1 MSQDWVERNKEQFG
15 VQIIELKKIIERQVL
30 DSGSSDE
37 FASDMYVALISGRK
51 ITPKMEAAIDRIIK
65 AYSPDE
71 ILKREEWVNK
81 VVPKLLMVE
90 NLIDET
96 SWTEDYKVNTKRFI
110 LSLIKQAKSR
120 KTLSKKQMDSAASIY
135 LRTKKMLK
143 KIKIML
149 DSYCFSS
156 YIKVL

>member
-1 MSQDWVERNKEQFG
+1 
-15 VQIIELKKIIERQVL
+15 
-30 DSGSSDE
+30 
-37 FASDMYVALISGRK
+37 MYVALVSGRK
-51 ITPKMEAAIDRIIK
+51 ITEKMEAAIDRIIK

-90 NLIDET
+90 NLVDET

-110 LSLIKQAKSR
+110 SSLVKQAKSR

-135 LRTKKMLK
+135 LRTKKNIK
-143 KIKIML
+143 KK
-149 DSYCFSS
+149 
-156 YIKVL
+156 